1 MKKPIKTF
9 RSADGVTWGID
20 VRTPGSSNA
29 MVVFM
34 HPDGATSRR
43 DRYAW
48 YIWHGPEARSVTS
61 RLAPTEVLERL
72 TDRDLAL
79 LFRRSTAIDTGT
91 SALNIPSTRGA

>member
-1 MKKPIKTF
+1 MKTF
-9 RSADGVTWGID
+9 RSADGTEWGVD
-20 VRTPGSSNA
+20 VRAPGSSNA

-34 HPDGATSRR
+34 HPNGNTSRR

-61 RLAPTEVLERL
+61 RLAPKEVLERL
-72 TDRDLAL
+72 TDRDLAM

-91 SALNIPSTRGA
+91 SAMNLPTGTS